1 MGLFTLPL
9 SLLLA
14 AAPGTAASGTSM
26 PLESSAVPMPQD
38 AFETVLME
46 GDIPQLHLACEQSAS
61 VGANER
67 LQLLRDRL
75 MLIAQHRRALMW

>member
-1 MGLFTLPL
+1 
-9 SLLLA
+9 
-14 AAPGTAASGTSM
+14 
-26 PLESSAVPMPQD
+26 MPQD

-75 MLIAQHRRALMW
+75 VVYSSRIPEKDVFVRDIKCRRGGRPPAAEDSGVLKELDF